1 MPENE
6 TVQIICID
14 DDPDLSRLVRVMLE
28 PYAFKVTEVNSGAS
42 GLQLIH
48 SRPPDLVLLDL
59 MMPDM
64 DGWEVYEQM
73 RKDPDLQKIP
83 VIVITARS
91 NRMERELGRILGVD
105 DYLVKP
111 FTRQELLERIQ
122 RALEAS
128 P

>member
-6 TVQIICID
+6 TVHIICID

-48 SRPPDLVLLDL
+48 TRPPDLVLLDL

-73 RKDPDLQKIP
+73 RKDPDLQEIP